1 MIKYKI
7 NVLILLIFFLFGISI
22 VKANSFPLLGR
33 VIYIDPGHGGV
44 DPGAIYKEIE
54 EEDINLE
61 ISLKLRD
68 LLEKNG
74 AIVYLTRDG
83 DYDLSITKN
92 RRKRSDLS
100 NRVNMINNSNCDLY
114 LSIHLN
120 SESTSSWR
128 GAQVFYDDINKNN
141 LIFAQ
146 IMQEEFKEKL
156 KSSREISEVKTIYL
170 NKNVNVPGLL
180 LELGFISNPNERYL
194 LRQNNYQDK
203 INEAILNGI
212 IKFLNN

>member
-146 IMQEEFKEKL
+146 IMQEEFKKKL
-156 KSSREISEVKTIYL
+156 KSSRDISEVKTIYL

>member
-1 MIKYKI
+1 MIKYK
-7 NVLILLIFFLFGISI
+7 VYVFLIVILFLLGFSY

-74 AIVYLTRDG
+74 AIVYMTRDG

-146 IMQEEFKEKL
+146 IMQEEFKKKL
-156 KSSREISEVKTIYL
+156 KSSRDISEVKTIYL

-203 INEAILNGI
+203 INEAILDGI